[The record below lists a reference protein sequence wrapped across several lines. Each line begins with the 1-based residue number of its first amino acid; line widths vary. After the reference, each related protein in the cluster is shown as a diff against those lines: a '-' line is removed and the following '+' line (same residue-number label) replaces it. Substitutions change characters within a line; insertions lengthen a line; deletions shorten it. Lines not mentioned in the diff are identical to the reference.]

1 MTQFELS
8 LSPLLPPA
16 LIVALAIAA
25 ALVVALAIYARRP
38 GAFLRALGFALVI
51 FALLDPS
58 LVRQDREPLKDVV
71 AVVLDQSGSQT
82 IGERRLQTERARA
95 ELEKSLGSLGNVE
108 TRFIETNR
116 NDAENDGTRLFSALN
131 SGLADIPPERIG
143 AAILVTDGVVH
154 DIPANADALGFKAPL
169 HVLVTGH
176 EGERDRRIEV
186 LEAPRF
192 GIVGKDQTIE
202 VRVLDTARQKVPVRL
217 KVSRDGAEIASIQAE
232 PDERVEVPVRIE
244 HGGPNVVEIEVEA
257 LPDELTAINNKAVL
271 TIDGV
276 RDKLKVLLV
285 SGEPHAGERTW
296 RNLLKSDA
304 NVELVHFTIL
314 RPPEKQDGTPINEL
328 SLIAFPTSDL
338 FGRRINDF
346 DLIIF
351 DRYSNQ
357 SILPSVYFENIVRYV
372 RDGGAL
378 LMAVGPDF
386 SRAQGL
392 YYSPL
397 GKIAPAR
404 PDGSLT
410 ERPFRADVTEDGR
423 KHPVTR
429 GLPGGEGEKPQWGEW
444 FRQVNTTLSRGTG
457 ILSGAQDKPLL
468 VLSREQKGRVALLL
482 TDQMWLWARGYDGG
496 GPYLDLLRRLAHWLM
511 KEPDLEEEALRA
523 SVRGHELAIE
533 RQTLKDSA
541 PPVTVTTP
549 SGAQRQVTLSASEPG
564 LWRASMNVKELGL
577 YRLTDGEQSFLANV
591 GPENPREF
599 QEVVSTPDKLRA
611 LADATGGTVRR
622 IGADAQGAINMPRVV
637 AMRDSPVY
645 GGSDYIGIKRNSAS
659 VVRGIGI
666 APLAIGFAGMIVLIA
681 SIVAGWAWEGRRRR
695 WRRAG

>member
-8 LSPLLPPA
+8 LSPLLPVA
-16 LIVALAIAA
+16 LIIALAIAA

-38 GAFLRALGFALVI
+38 GATLRALGFALVL

-58 LVRQDREPLKDVV
+58 LVRQDRDPLKDVV

-82 IGERRLQTERARA
+82 IGERREQTERARA
-95 ELEKSLGSLGNVE
+95 ELEKSLGALGNVE
-108 TRFIETNR
+108 TRLIETNR

-131 SGLADIPPERIG
+131 AGLADVPPERVG
-143 AAILVTDGVVH
+143 GAILVTDGIVH
-154 DIPANADALGFKAPL
+154 DIPTNADALGFRAPL
-169 HVLVTGH
+169 HALITGH
-176 EGERDRRIEV
+176 EGERDRRIDV

-202 VRVLDTARQKVPVRL
+202 VRVLDTARQKAPVRL
-217 KVSRDGAEIASIQAE
+217 KVSRDGAEIASIQAQ
-232 PDERVEVPVRIE
+232 PDERIDVPVRIE

-372 RDGGAL
+372 RDGGAI

-397 GKIAPAR
+397 GKISPAR

-429 GLPGGEGEKPQWGEW
+429 GLPGAANEKPQWGEW
-444 FRQVNTTLSRGTG
+444 FRQVNTTLSRGTDV
-457 ILSGAQDKPLL
+457 LSGAQDKPLL

-482 TDQMWLWARGYDGG
+482 SDQMWLWARGYDGG

-523 SVRGHELAIE
+523 SVHGHELAIE
-533 RQTLKDSA
+533 RQSLKDA
-541 PPVTVTTP
+541 VPPVTVTTP
-549 SGAQRQVTLSASEPG
+549 SGAQQQVTLNASEPG
-564 LWRASMNVKELGL
+564 LWRASMDVKELGL
-577 YRLTDGEQSFLANV
+577 YRLSDGEQSVLANA

-599 QEVVSTPDKLRA
+599 QEVVSTPEKLRG
-611 LADATGGTVRR
+611 LTEATGGTVRR
-622 IGADAQGAINMPRVV
+622 IAADAQGAIAMPRVV

-659 VVRGIGI
+659 VVKGIGI
-666 APLAIGFAGMIVLIA
+666 VPLAIGFAGMLVLIA

>member
-8 LSPLLPPA
+8 LSPLLPVA
-16 LIVALAIAA
+16 LIIALAIAA

-38 GAFLRALGFALVI
+38 GATLRALGFALVL

-82 IGERRLQTERARA
+82 IGERREQTERARA
-95 ELEKSLGSLGNVE
+95 ELEKSLGALGNVE
-108 TRFIETNR
+108 TRLIETNR

-131 SGLADIPPERIG
+131 AGLADVPPERVG
-143 AAILVTDGVVH
+143 GAILVTDGIVH
-154 DIPANADALGFKAPL
+154 DIPTNTDALGFRAPL
-169 HVLVTGH
+169 HALITGH
-176 EGERDRRIEV
+176 EGERDRRIDV

-202 VRVLDTARQKVPVRL
+202 VRVLDTARQKAPVRL
-217 KVSRDGAEIASIQAE
+217 KVSRDGAEIASIQAQ
-232 PDERVEVPVRIE
+232 PDERIDVPVRIE

-372 RDGGAL
+372 RDGGAI

-397 GKIAPAR
+397 GKISPAR

-429 GLPGGEGEKPQWGEW
+429 GLPGAANEKPQWGEW
-444 FRQVNTTLSRGTG
+444 FRQVNTTLSRGTDV
-457 ILSGAQDKPLL
+457 LSGAQDKPLL

-482 TDQMWLWARGYDGG
+482 SDQMWLWARGYDGG

-523 SVRGHELAIE
+523 SVHGHELAIE
-533 RQTLKDSA
+533 RQSLKDA
-541 PPVTVTTP
+541 VPPVTVTTP
-549 SGAQRQVTLSASEPG
+549 SGAQQQVTLNASEPG
-564 LWRASMNVKELGL
+564 LWRASMDVKELGL
-577 YRLTDGEQSFLANV
+577 YRLSDGEQSVLANA

-599 QEVVSTPDKLRA
+599 QEVVSTPEKLRG
-611 LADATGGTVRR
+611 LTEATGGTVRR
-622 IGADAQGAINMPRVV
+622 IAADAQGAIAMPRVV

-659 VVRGIGI
+659 VVKGIGI
-666 APLAIGFAGMIVLIA
+666 VPLAIGFAGMLVLIA